1 MTKGFF
7 VAFEGP
13 DGSGKTSIINQLKEK
28 LAESSIP
35 VAYTREPGGSPIAE
49 QIRQVL
55 LAVENTAMDYR
66 AEALLLAASR
76 RQHLVETILPNL
88 DQGKLVVSDRFVM
101 SSLAYQG
108 MARGIGIDKVWQIN
122 QFAIEDHLPD
132 LTILIDVPAEVGLER
147 IYQARGKRQ
156 FDRLDREALEFH
168 QRVRQ
173 TYLDL
178 AKNWQESWFLMVR
191 KALRRLVKNVIVF
204 CVSRELLVI
213 RRNKYEII
221 SSHCARSRPTDFR
234 ESFSRE

>member
-178 AKNWQESWFLMVR
+178 AKDWPRIVVLDGQESVEAISQKCYRILCQQG
-191 KALRRLVKNVIVF
+191 VI
-204 CVSRELLVI
+204 
-213 RRNKYEII
+213 
-221 SSHCARSRPTDFR
+221 SHK
-234 ESFSRE
+234 EEQI